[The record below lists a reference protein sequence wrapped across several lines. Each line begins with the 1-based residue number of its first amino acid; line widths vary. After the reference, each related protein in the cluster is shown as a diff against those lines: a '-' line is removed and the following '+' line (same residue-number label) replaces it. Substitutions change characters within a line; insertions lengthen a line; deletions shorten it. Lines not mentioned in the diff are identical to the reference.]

1 MKIKAEYII
10 TTIGIV
16 LSIMSIYLINNYF
29 KTGKYLR
36 KSQPTSIK
44 IVTTDNRLAD
54 NITSLTTTSVTTSAP
69 TTTTTTTKIVTT
81 TTTTSPILSLG
92 SEIVF
97 DGLNK
102 EELTSRLNKN
112 LYDTMSNT
120 GIYFSEYTIKT
131 GLDPYLAVAIINLET
146 GCKWGCSSLVKN
158 NYNIGGLKGSDG
170 YLSFSTLEE
179 GIDSY
184 LDILYNKYWSQGL
197 TTPELMN
204 PKYAA
209 SSEWATKV
217 NNYINAIKNY

>member
-10 TTIGIV
+10 TTIGII

-69 TTTTTTTKIVTT
+69 TTTTTTT
-81 TTTTSPILSLG
+81 SPILSLG

-120 GIYFSEYTIKT
+120 GIYFSAYK
-131 GLDPYLAVAIINLET
+131 
-146 GCKWGCSSLVKN
+146 
-158 NYNIGGLKGSDG
+158 
-170 YLSFSTLEE
+170 
-179 GIDSY
+179 
-184 LDILYNKYWSQGL
+184 
-197 TTPELMN
+197 
-204 PKYAA
+204 
-209 SSEWATKV
+209 
-217 NNYINAIKNY
+217 